1 MMAKTME
8 SPAVAQ
14 TQKPRPVNSQ
24 PSPEEIALRAYYI
37 YLQRAGAPGDEVAD
51 WVQAER
57 ELLRELAEE
66 NGKMKRKASV
76 KSIAA

>member
-1 MMAKTME
+1 
-8 SPAVAQ
+8 
-14 TQKPRPVNSQ
+14 
-24 PSPEEIALRAYYI
+24 
-37 YLQRAGAPGDEVAD
+37 
-51 WVQAER
+51 VQAKR

>member
-1 MMAKTME
+1 MPKTKMMET
-8 SPAVAQ
+8 PPVP
-14 TQKPRPVNSQ
+14 QKPQASSNL

-37 YLQRAGAPGDEVAD
+37 YLQRAGALGDEVAD

-57 ELLRELAEE
+57 ELMRELAED
-66 NGKMKRKASV
+66 NSKIKPKASV

>member
-1 MMAKTME
+1 MAKTKMME
-8 SPAVAQ
+8 TPPVP
-14 TQKPRPVNSQ
+14 QKPQ
-24 PSPEEIALRAYYI
+24 APSNLPTPEEIALRAYYI

-57 ELLRELAEE
+57 ELMRESAEE
-66 NGKMKRKASV
+66 NGKVKRKASV